1 MLWTRPCCYPL
12 SPPRPHLYVD
22 IFVLYSIYLEIKF
35 SHEIPVLEKNSLSLT
50 IDKMRISSVLAN
62 ESRVEYYLDQA
73 AYSPGVHGHGPV
85 LHMDSLHALVLLGST
100 HEDAN
105 ILLNSATF
113 SDSEAQATHFYF
125 FFCSL
130 ASPSNTSMAAFFFVF
145 ASFLLPL
152 KLLGRLLLILRA
164 TLFLFCFSLL
174 RLFRLCIFFLF

>member
-1 MLWTRPCCYPL
+1 M
-12 SPPRPHLYVD
+12 
-22 IFVLYSIYLEIKF
+22 
-35 SHEIPVLEKNSLSLT
+35 
-50 IDKMRISSVLAN
+50 
-62 ESRVEYYLDQA
+62 RVEYYLDQA
-73 AYSPGVHGHGPV
+73 AYSPGVHGPI
-85 LHMDSLHALVLLGST
+85 LHVDSLHALVLLGST

-113 SDSEAQATHFYF
+113 SDSEAQATNLYF

>member
-1 MLWTRPCCYPL
+1 M
-12 SPPRPHLYVD
+12 
-22 IFVLYSIYLEIKF
+22 
-35 SHEIPVLEKNSLSLT
+35 
-50 IDKMRISSVLAN
+50 
-62 ESRVEYYLDQA
+62 RVEYYLDQA
-73 AYSPGVHGHGPV
+73 AYSPVVHGPI
-85 LHMDSLHALVLLGST
+85 LHVDSLHALVLLGST

-105 ILLNSATF
+105 FLLNSAT
-113 SDSEAQATHFYF
+113 YF
-125 FFCSL
+125 FFLGL